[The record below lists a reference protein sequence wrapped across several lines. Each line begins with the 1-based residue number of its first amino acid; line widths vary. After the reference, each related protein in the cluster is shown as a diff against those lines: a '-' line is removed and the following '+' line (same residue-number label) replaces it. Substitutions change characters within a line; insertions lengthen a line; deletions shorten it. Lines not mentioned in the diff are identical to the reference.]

1 MALSGVINS
10 STYDNTYLQLSW
22 SATQS
27 IENNTSTLTWKL
39 TAVKGAG
46 DTYYAGSFKVTIGGE
61 VAYEYTGSRY
71 LLRNGHEIATGTK
84 TIAHNADGTKAVNI
98 SIEGAVYTYAI
109 SCTGS
114 ETITLNQIPRTS
126 TVSMAQT
133 YIGSQAT
140 ITVNSAS
147 KDFTHTIMYE
157 FGDLSG
163 TIVTQGSGS
172 SFKWTVPTSF
182 YYEIPAAKSGAG
194 MLHCFTYS
202 SNGTMIGNTAASFT
216 VLANAT
222 ACGPSIMPSATDT
235 NTLARELTGGNY
247 FVKAQSNVLC
257 EMQAYAAYGASIT
270 SKTISYGS
278 KKINA
283 FSHTIEKIEVNT
295 INYSVTDSRG
305 YTVSYTMPIPL
316 IDYVPLTC
324 NMSDD
329 KPDTDGNFSFEIS
342 GNYFNGSFGARNNS
356 LLVEYRYGVAGTDE
370 YSNWT
375 RLTPTIT
382 NNTYKAVASITG
394 LDYKTSYD
402 FQARAADELVV
413 VYNYD
418 IPPIRSTPVFD
429 WSGEDFNFNVPV
441 NFSAGATGLDDVA
454 GSGGIFFGTCT
465 SGENETVKVV
475 ECEEFKELKKGAS
488 IRVYFE
494 KSNGVTSPQL
504 NVNDTGA
511 KPIFF
516 FNESA
521 PSVYSWWVKEVKDFV
536 YDGANWWMV
545 DGGMANV
552 LFYGR
557 TKLCN
562 EVKND
567 AGLALTPQ
575 AVYNWIK
582 QGSWTPTC
590 TNIPSPTQATGTYI
604 KIGNTVV
611 INFFIQGTTNA
622 NAEYFIINGLPFTP
636 NSNIRWQAGGGN
648 VTNAKIVA
656 GHVFS
661 GWNIESGAIYARSSL
676 YQAAESSRG
685 AGYVGL
691 QSGYTVYASGT
702 ICYQTT

>member
-10 STYDNTYLQLSW
+10 STYDNTYLQLTW
-22 SATQS
+22 DATQS
-27 IENNTSTLTWKL
+27 IENNTSTLNWKL

-46 DTYYAGSFKVTIGGE
+46 DTYYAGGFKVTIGGE
-61 VAYEYTGSRY
+61 VVYEYTGSRY
-71 LLRNGHEIATGTK
+71 LLRNGYEIAAGTK
-84 TIAHNADGTKAVNI
+84 TISHNADGTKAVNI
-98 SIEGAVYTYAI
+98 SIEGAVYYYAVN
-109 SCTGS
+109 CTGA

-126 TVSMAQT
+126 TVSMAQA

-172 SFKWTVPTSF
+172 TFKWNIPTSF
-182 YYEIPAAKSGAG
+182 YYEIPASKFGSG

-202 SNGTMIGNTAASFT
+202 SSGTMIGNTAASFT
-216 VLANAT
+216 VLANAV

-235 NTLARELTGGNY
+235 NSLARELTGGNY
-247 FVKAQSNVLC
+247 FVKHQSNVLC
-257 EMQAYAAYGASIT
+257 EMQAYAAYGASIV

-283 FSHTIEKIEVNT
+283 YSHTIEKIEVNSVNFT
-295 INYSVTDSRG
+295 VTDSRG
-305 YTVSYTMPIPL
+305 YTVSYNMPIPL
-316 IDYVPLTC
+316 IEYVPLTC
-324 NMSDD
+324 DLSDD
-329 KPDTDGNFSFEIS
+329 KPDTEGNFNFFIT
-342 GNYFNGSFGARNNS
+342 GNYFNSTFGARQNS
-356 LLVEYRYGVAGTDE
+356 LFVQYRYGVAGGEYGEWTTVTPIITD
-370 YSNWT
+370 
-375 RLTPTIT
+375 
-382 NNTYKAVASITG
+382 NTYSAAASITG
-394 LDYKTSYD
+394 LDYQTTYD
-402 FQARAADELVV
+402 FQARAADELIV
-413 VYNYD
+413 VYNTD

-441 NFSAGATGLDDVA
+441 NFNEGATGLD
-454 GSGGIFFGTCT
+454 GGGIYFGTCT
-465 SGENETVKVV
+465 SGENDSVKVV

-511 KPIFF
+511 KPIYF

-536 YDGANWWMV
+536 YDGEHWWMV

-562 EVKND
+562 TITDD
-567 AGLALTPQ
+567 AGLALTPS

-590 TNIPSPTQATGTYI
+590 NLMSYPTQAIGTYI
-604 KIGNTVV
+604 KIGKTVIV
-611 INFFIQGTTNA
+611 SWYLTGTTDSASEFFKIGN
-622 NAEYFIINGLPFTP
+622 LPFTP
-636 NSNIRWQAGGGN
+636 ASNVKWFSGGGN
-648 VTNAKIVA
+648 LSGALVLANQ
-656 GHVFS
+656 VFS
-661 GWNIESGAIYARSSL
+661 CWNIEDGQIHARTATYASS
-676 YQAAESSRG
+676 QSART
-685 AGYVGL
+685 
-691 QSGYTVYASGT
+691 SGYAGAWANATIHASGT
-702 ICYQTT
+702 ICYQTN